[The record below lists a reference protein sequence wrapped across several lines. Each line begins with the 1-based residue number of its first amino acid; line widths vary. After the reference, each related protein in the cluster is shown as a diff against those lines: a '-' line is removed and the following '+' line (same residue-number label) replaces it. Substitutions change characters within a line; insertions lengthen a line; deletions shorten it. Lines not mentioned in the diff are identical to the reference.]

1 MDTIV
6 WRDEYSVGVVSLD
19 EQHKTIVQ
27 LINRLIEHCEENV
40 NSEIISDIFNE
51 MTKYIKQHLEYEES
65 LLKEN
70 NYPDLIEHVASHTK
84 YIEEIA
90 QISYRIMQHDSKVP
104 VELLLFLNTW
114 WEEHILIE
122 DQKYSSCLVQN
133 DIK

>member
-84 YIEEIA
+84 YIEEVLQSSNFFALEMIYEKCFLLDL
-90 QISYRIMQHDSKVP
+90 QTFSYHK
-104 VELLLFLNTW
+104 ENLFYHLF
-114 WEEHILIE
+114 
-122 DQKYSSCLVQN
+122 DQ
-133 DIK
+133 DIHQC